1 MYVTDEPVADPT
13 LVRAED
19 FFIHTTEHRLAATTV
34 YAPHGAA
41 PSVVHLHGLGATA
54 TRHVI
59 RYLLDDLAAQ
69 GHSSLTFEYSG
80 NGESTGVLEE
90 STLRLRRE
98 ETLAAGARLSGDVRP
113 VVMGTSMGAHLAACT
128 IAQLRPR
135 ALVLFCPAAYPE
147 DAADTPFGK
156 DLARPGDYAD
166 SPAFAGI
173 REFDGDLLVIGAR
186 HDEVVPARVID
197 AYLAH
202 AEKARSKRL
211 IWLDTHHFVQRWL
224 PGQEGPKEQVLQA
237 IRAITT
243 DSTR

>member
-1 MYVTDEPVADPT
+1 MHVTDEPLVDST
-13 LVRAED
+13 LVRTED
-19 FFIHTTEHRLAATTV
+19 FFIHTAEHQLAATTV
-34 YAPHGAA
+34 YAPHGVA
-41 PSVVHLHGLGATA
+41 PSVIHLHGLGATA

-80 NGESTGVLEE
+80 NGESTGVLEA

-98 ETLAAGARLSGDVRP
+98 ETLAAGAQLSGDVRP

-128 IAQLRPR
+128 VAQLRPR

-147 DAADTPFGK
+147 DAADTPFGNG
-156 DLARPGDYAD
+156 LARPGDYAD

-173 REFDGDLLVIGAR
+173 REFDGDLLVVGAR

-224 PGQEGPKEQVLQA
+224 PEQEGPKEQVLQA
-237 IRAITT
+237 VRAITT
-243 DSTR
+243 DSIR